1 MPKEARAM
9 RIAIWILTCG
19 LCVAWA
25 QKDGEKRSAG
35 AHEHGTGKLGM
46 AFEGLKGSWEWEIPM
61 ESIIGF
67 EYQPSTPAD
76 KKKLAD
82 ALETVR
88 TRMAEMV
95 VLPAAS
101 GCVLTVVKAD
111 GIYKDH
117 GDHMHSDLNASGTIV
132 CRSAVQGEIR
142 FAFQKHF
149 PKVHKTTVQFLSEAV
164 QTGAE
169 IVDDRGTLRIG
180 K

>member
-1 MPKEARAM
+1 M
-9 RIAIWILTCG
+9 RIAVWILVG
-19 LCVAWA
+19 GMSLAWG
-25 QKDGEKRSAG
+25 QKQETKRSAE
-35 AHEHGTGKLGM
+35 AHEHGAGKLGI

-61 ESIIGF
+61 ESIVGF

-82 ALETVR
+82 ALATVKA
-88 TRMAEMV
+88 RMAEMV
-95 VLPAAS
+95 LLPPAAS
-101 GCVLTVVKAD
+101 CVLSVTKAD

-117 GDHMHSDLNASGTIV
+117 GDHGHSDLNASGTIV
-132 CRSAVQGEIR
+132 CGSTLQGEIR

-149 PKVHKTTVQFLSEAV
+149 PKVHKTTVQFLSEST

-169 IVDDRGTLRIG
+169 IVDDRGTVRMG

>member
-1 MPKEARAM
+1 M
-9 RIAIWILTCG
+9 RIAIWILACG
-19 LCVAWA
+19 LSLAWA

-35 AHEHGTGKLGM
+35 AHEHGTGKLGI

-61 ESIIGF
+61 ESIVGF

-76 KKKLAD
+76 KQKLAD
-82 ALETVR
+82 ALATVR

-101 GCVLTVVKAD
+101 GCVLTVAKAD
-111 GIYKDH
+111 GIYDDH
-117 GDHMHSDLNASGTIV
+117 GDHKHSDLKASGTIL

-149 PKVHKTTVQFLSEAV
+149 LKVHKTTVQFLSETA

-169 IVDDRGTLRIG
+169 IVDDRGTVRIG
-180 K
+180 Q